1 MPKKIIFFF
10 PPTGMPASAY
20 YDAEVDGLFS
30 NDVIRVY
37 VQSCTHKNLGNGYL
51 MPNLEVAARNINRG
65 FDAQSKIINFELLAD
80 GLDSGLWLIKGCTQ
94 EDLKAPIVI
103 DKICLQGY
111 SRGAVTAFAVAKQLD
126 HLDIPIHILADRPV
140 SGDVSDSLPRTM
152 YAKYNN
158 LSECKNIHSALTLL
172 AAHDLQQGFIHNTFF
187 KQMLP
192 KYPQHAQIN
201 TKLLPCT
208 HHFESKSKEYI
219 KYNLI
224 NEHVRLDLIA
234 ANKLQVDV
242 SSYLKTHYSSKV
254 SNNAYYYTPE
264 AYRQQIFTAG
274 SPVPKDK
281 FFFDGIRHNAQIICN
296 KNKIQFPYMSQISD
310 EQAFAIHIIG
320 GLEFLNER
328 DKLQLLNFVL
338 TNTNEA
344 KQLIHIVTNIH
355 ESCVYLEY
363 ATANKTLEELKPQ
376 LIAKAALDFK
386 IDVFMQSF
394 TYLNKANKT
403 ETDKREFIASLKQ
416 AQTLFENRALNYDR
430 GIGRKILYAVVNLV
444 LVVTGLFVFANT
456 LNKIKNDDW
465 LFFGQTRSA
474 QVMRETLR
482 DCMELAL

>member
-1 MPKKIIFFF
+1 MSKKIIFFF

-51 MPNLEVAARNINRG
+51 IPNLEVAARNISRC
-65 FDAQSKIINFELLAD
+65 FDAHSKIINFEILAD
-80 GLDSGLWLIKGCTQ
+80 GLDSGLWLIKGCSQ

-140 SGDVSDSLPRTM
+140 SGDVSDSLPGTM

-192 KYPQHAQIN
+192 KYPQHAQID

-208 HHFESKSKEYI
+208 NHFESTNREYI

-224 NEHVRLDLIA
+224 NEHMRLDLTA
-234 ANKLQVDV
+234 ANKLQVDL
-242 SSYLKTHYSSKV
+242 SSYLKTHYSCKA
-254 SNNAYYYTPE
+254 SNNTYYYTPE
-264 AYRQQIFTAG
+264 AYRQQIFAAG
-274 SPVPKDK
+274 NPVPKDK
-281 FFFDGIRHNAQIICN
+281 LFLDGIRHNAQIICN
-296 KNKIQFPYMSQISD
+296 KNKIQLPNKSQISD
-310 EQAFAIHIIG
+310 EQACAIHIIG
-320 GLEFLNER
+320 RLKVPNES
-328 DKLQLLNFVL
+328 DKLPLLNFVL

-344 KQLIHIVTNIH
+344 KQLIQIVTNIH
-355 ESCVYLEY
+355 ESCVYLEH
-363 ATANKTLEELKPQ
+363 ATANKTLEEIKPK

-394 TYLNKANKT
+394 AYLNKANKT
-403 ETDKREFIASLKQ
+403 ETDKRAFIASLKQ
-416 AQTLFENRALNYDR
+416 AQTLFENQALNYDR

-456 LNKIKNDDW
+456 LNKMNNGNW
-465 LFFGQTRSA
+465 LFFSETRST
-474 QVMRETLR
+474 QVMRETLK
-482 DCMELAL
+482 DCVALAL